1 MGVKFKK
8 MNKQRL
14 AILIVAGLGALAT
27 FLPWAKIPGGTA
39 LHGEIF
45 FTLGLFSIAILISLS
60 KDKTES
66 IKGGLLYAAMIPGI
80 LAVAIGL
87 KYNSEMPEK
96 AIALGVEQGGKLTI
110 GSGLYLVV
118 LAGIALPIVGF
129 LIKEREEVKEKE
141 EVSE

>member
-1 MGVKFKK
+1 MGEKFKE

-39 LHGEIF
+39 PQGECWI
-45 FTLGLFSIAILISLS
+45 TLGLFTIAILISLS

-66 IKGGLLYAAMIPGI
+66 IKGGLLYATMIPGI

-96 AIALGVEQGGKLTI
+96 AIDLGVEHGGKLTI
-110 GSGLYLVV
+110 GTGLYLVV